1 VCYSALT
8 FCSQESL
15 LLFDEIVNSPW
26 FRKTPVV
33 LFLNKIDLFKEK
45 IARVPLRVC
54 FGNYQGRD
62 DPDEAKE
69 FIRKQFLD
77 LPADK
82 SKAIYCHWT
91 CAINTQNVEVVFRVV
106 KETLL
111 REILQNF
118 VP

>member
-1 VCYSALT
+1 MRPRWRRRRESVSRWLT
-8 FCSQESL
+8 F
-15 LLFDEIVNSPW
+15 F
-26 FRKTPVV
+26 FR
-33 LFLNKIDLFKEK
+33 
-45 IARVPLRVC
+45 
-54 FGNYQGRD
+54 Q
-62 DPDEAKE
+62 E

-82 SKAIYCHWT
+82 SKSIYCHWT